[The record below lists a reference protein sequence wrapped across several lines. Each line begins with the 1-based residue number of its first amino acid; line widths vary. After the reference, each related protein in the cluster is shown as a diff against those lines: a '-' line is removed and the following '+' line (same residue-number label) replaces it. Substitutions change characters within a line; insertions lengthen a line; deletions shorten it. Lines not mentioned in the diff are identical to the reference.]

1 MGTPDFKKKDFKN
14 FRYEKCRSSERQK
27 KVLMTR
33 LSMQISNYFNEEE
46 KKADMGRKWHNYAE
60 NFIISTQHKKT
71 CTENGEEDR

>member
-1 MGTPDFKKKDFKN
+1 M
-14 FRYEKCRSSERQK
+14 QK
-27 KVLMTR
+27 LRKVAKGSNDKT

>member
-1 MGTPDFKKKDFKN
+1 
-14 FRYEKCRSSERQK
+14 
-27 KVLMTR
+27 MTR

-46 KKADMGRKWHNYAE
+46 KKADMGRKWQNYAE